1 MRLHLTSSFKRDI
14 RRARRRGKD
23 LSKLWTIVAQLLAGG
38 PVSPRNRPHRLSG
51 EMSHLWE
58 CHVETDWLLTW
69 EQDEEDLFLART
81 GTHSDL
87 FE

>member
-1 MRLHLTSSFKRDI
+1 MRLHLTSAFRRDL
-14 RRARRRGKD
+14 RRAGRRGKD
-23 LSKLWTIVAQLLAGG
+23 LSKLWAIVEQILSGE

-51 EMSHLWE
+51 EMPRLWE
-58 CHVETDWLLTW
+58 CHIEPDWLLTW

-87 FE
+87 FD

>member
-1 MRLHLTSSFKRDI
+1 MRLHLTSAFKRDL
-14 RRARRRGKD
+14 RRAKRRGKD
-23 LSKLWTIVAQLLAGG
+23 LSKLWSIVEQLLAGE
-38 PVSPRNRPHRLSG
+38 PISPRNRPHRLSG

-58 CHVETDWLLTW
+58 CHVEPDWLLTW
-69 EQDEEDLFLART
+69 EQDNEELFLART